1 MKRKKL
7 YLVVAKSGAGK
18 DYVVDKLCK
27 EFDKKKVISRTTRKQ
42 RYKGENT
49 HLFVSEKMADKEFDN
64 AVAKTVFNGYRY
76 YATEFD
82 VSTADFYIIDPHG
95 INEMKDKDKFNVE
108 IVFIKANIFIRI
120 HHMLKRRDNIKD
132 IFSRLKNDRKEFKGF
147 KGDLNFKSSKQM
159 YEYFKEKFGEEKDE
173 IIGSYLRAREK

>member
-7 YLVVAKSGAGK
+7 YLVVAKSGVGK

-27 EFDKKKVISRTTRKQ
+27 EFDKKKVISRTTRKP
-42 RYKGENT
+42 RYEGENT
-49 HLFVSEKMADKEFDN
+49 HLFVSEKMADEEFN
-64 AVAKTVFNGYRY
+64 NSVAKTIFNGYRY

-82 VSTADFYIIDPHG
+82 IATADFYIIDPHG
-95 INEMKDKDKFNVE
+95 INKMRDKDKFNVE
-108 IVFIKANIFIRI
+108 IVFIKSNIFIRI
-120 HHMLKRRDNIKD
+120 YHMLKRGDKFKNI
-132 IFSRLKNDRKEFKGF
+132 ISRLNNDKKEFKGF

-173 IIGSYLRAREK
+173 IIGRYKDFR